1 MKQLRQQQCSTSTSI
16 HIVYTKPKKVL
27 RQNREE
33 EKVTEQVLCFKTL
46 YVDKLQQKKKMWQI
60 IICMWHTTVA
70 SGNHLEEPHTH
81 KHK

>member
-46 YVDKLQQKKKMWQI
+46 YVDKLQ
-60 IICMWHTTVA
+60 
-70 SGNHLEEPHTH
+70 
-81 KHK
+81 